1 MAAAAITAPLQTATA
16 ASPLGAVTTSAP
28 NHVSSNGLLPLSY
41 WYGHA
46 EMKRNPLLMERLIR
60 NLGEN
65 IRDRW
70 EHDVPGM
77 LRFLEKCSKLLFLCV
92 LSRTVGGFDCRHSV
106 STRSE
111 LGAWERS
118 STDDDQSLRGRL
130 S

>member
-77 LRFLEKCSKLLFLCV
+77 LRLQRSVQSSYFLCAIQ
-92 LSRTVGGFDCRHSV
+92 D
-106 STRSE
+106 
-111 LGAWERS
+111 
-118 STDDDQSLRGRL
+118 GRQV
-130 S
+130 